1 MKKLRFIFILSLL
14 MVFCFSLGQVFTTAQ
29 TDEAEA
35 DWDVNNTVTLTVK
48 AEYVDE
54 VLKDIPGAF
63 SKIDF
68 KTAYITGMAENEHL
82 CMIIVL
88 NNSGDAQQQ
97 AAADILSADP
107 RFKFVHKSCDAPFK
121 TENTLHLVASANS
134 VNAKKTFTIKPE
146 GTLKVYE
153 QLMDYT
159 RILVSLKNYDP
170 KRIYTSRLSS
180 I

>member
-88 NNSGDAQQQ
+88 NNSGAV
-97 AAADILSADP
+97 SY
-107 RFKFVHKSCDAPFK
+107 
-121 TENTLHLVASANS
+121 THLDVYKRQSR
-134 VNAKKTFTIKPE
+134 KKP
-146 GTLKVYE
+146 
-153 QLMDYT
+153 
-159 RILVSLKNYDP
+159 
-170 KRIYTSRLSS
+170 
-180 I
+180 